1 MQLDFGFEDER
12 IPPACDIAGA
22 LTPGEVLHWLE
33 GWYAAGWLRLL
44 DLEFARFL
52 YRERPDADGRALLLA
67 ALVSHQ
73 LGRGHVCLDL
83 DAAQRGPERVLNL
96 PPAEE
101 VRPPIG
107 VQQDTLPEPPIS
119 PAELLTR
126 LAPQNWAAL
135 AGNIISDGSV
145 PAPLV
150 HEAGRFYLYRYWRY
164 EWLVAEGVAHR
175 LVVLPGQLLPEAE
188 SVKALLTALFGPPAQ
203 QHSIDWQRLAC
214 ALAARQRFAV
224 ITGGPGTGKT
234 TTVVRLLALL
244 QALTLDTY
252 RQASAGARNSDWQP
266 LRIRLAAPT
275 GKAAARLGESIRS
288 KVGELPLDRLGGGSL
303 HGTIPTE
310 VVTLHR
316 LLGARPHV
324 RKRRYNADNLL
335 PLDVLV
341 VDEASMVSLS
351 DMADLFAALPAHA
364 RLILIGD
371 KDQLSSVEAGSVLG
385 ELCQRA
391 AGGHYVQEVVE
402 WLSNTTGQAVPDEL
416 QDAAGRP
423 LDQAVAMLRFSHR
436 FGDSSGI
443 GRLALAVNSGDV
455 SAVKS
460 LLAVPPH
467 DLSYLEPGRKAE
479 ELDAGIVVEGYG
491 QYLAKINGATQV
503 EDPVLRDAWALD
515 VLRAH
520 RRFQVLCVVRHGPW
534 GVAGLN
540 AAIARTLHS
549 RGMIPSTSGWYAG
562 RPIMVT
568 RNNPALRLTNGDI
581 GLALPL
587 PAPDGGTVLRVAF
600 ADGEGEGVRWFSPN
614 RLDDVETVYAL
625 TVHKSQGSEFEH
637 AVLALPSAPTP
648 VLSRELLYTGI
659 TRASRRFTLVN
670 PGGESLLELAVQQ
683 RVHRS
688 SGLGDLISRLS

>member
-1 MQLDFGFEDER
+1 ISATESSDGADGPLVQRWFCGRSVLCSFRGGGRLIMQLDFGFEDGR

-275 GKAAARLGESIRS
+275 GKAAAR
-288 KVGELPLDRLGGGSL
+288 
-303 HGTIPTE
+303 
-310 VVTLHR
+310 
-316 LLGARPHV
+316 
-324 RKRRYNADNLL
+324 
-335 PLDVLV
+335 
-341 VDEASMVSLS
+341 
-351 DMADLFAALPAHA
+351 
-364 RLILIGD
+364 
-371 KDQLSSVEAGSVLG
+371 
-385 ELCQRA
+385 
-391 AGGHYVQEVVE
+391 
-402 WLSNTTGQAVPDEL
+402 
-416 QDAAGRP
+416 
-423 LDQAVAMLRFSHR
+423 
-436 FGDSSGI
+436 
-443 GRLALAVNSGDV
+443 
-455 SAVKS
+455 
-460 LLAVPPH
+460 
-467 DLSYLEPGRKAE
+467 
-479 ELDAGIVVEGYG
+479 
-491 QYLAKINGATQV
+491 
-503 EDPVLRDAWALD
+503 
-515 VLRAH
+515 
-520 RRFQVLCVVRHGPW
+520 
-534 GVAGLN
+534 
-540 AAIARTLHS
+540 
-549 RGMIPSTSGWYAG
+549 
-562 RPIMVT
+562 
-568 RNNPALRLTNGDI
+568 
-581 GLALPL
+581 
-587 PAPDGGTVLRVAF
+587 
-600 ADGEGEGVRWFSPN
+600 
-614 RLDDVETVYAL
+614 
-625 TVHKSQGSEFEH
+625 
-637 AVLALPSAPTP
+637 
-648 VLSRELLYTGI
+648 
-659 TRASRRFTLVN
+659 
-670 PGGESLLELAVQQ
+670 
-683 RVHRS
+683 
-688 SGLGDLISRLS
+688 